1 MRLSVYGMTLLLL
14 AGPVAAVAGDL
25 NGTYKDLQ
33 QAVENKD
40 AALVKKLAAE
50 IQPLIKD
57 ALAVPA
63 PQSADDKEAWKS
75 QIEWAKSVQ
84 TYAEYSLYA
93 TAVVSP
99 PAVLVDMVATLEQLN
114 PKSKYMDEAYG
125 PYLYAL
131 NQTGA
136 SAKIPAIAEK
146 GLECFPENEDLLIV
160 MAENAMSRKQS
171 DRALAFANRLTA
183 AVNRHPKPEAMS
195 AADWEKKRDASLSRG
210 YWIAGVISGEKNL
223 YAAADRNLRAALP
236 LIKGSDAMMAP
247 ALFYLGV
254 ANYNIGK
261 MTNNKA
267 KVLEG
272 AKFSDQAAA
281 IAGPY
286 QDQAWRNAALIKKEA
301 ATMR

>member
-1 MRLSVYGMTLLLL
+1 MRLSALGMTMLLL
-14 AGPVAAVAGDL
+14 AGPAAAAAGDL
-25 NGTYKDLQ
+25 NDTYQNLQ
-33 QAVENKD
+33 QAVGKKD
-40 AALVKKLAAE
+40 AVAVKKLVADV
-50 IQPLIKD
+50 QPMLTK
-57 ALAVPA
+57 ALAVPE
-63 PQSADDKEAWKS
+63 PQAADEKDAWKS
-75 QIEWAKSVQ
+75 QIEYAKSIQ
-84 TYAEYSLYA
+84 TYSEYALYV
-93 TAVVSP
+93 TAIASP
-99 PAVLVDMVATLEQLN
+99 PAVLVDLVATLEKQN
-114 PKSKYMDEAYG
+114 PKSKYLDDAYG

-146 GLECFPENEDLLIV
+146 ALECFPDNEDLLLV
-160 MAENAMSRKQS
+160 LAENAMSRKQS
-171 DRALAFANRLTA
+171 DRALGYANRLVA
-183 AVNRHPKPEAMS
+183 AVNRHPRPEGVS
-195 AADWEKKRDASLSRG
+195 AADWEKKRDAALSRG
-210 YWIAGVISGEKNL
+210 YWMAGVLSGEKNE

-236 LIKGSDAMMAP
+236 LIQGSDAMKAP

-254 ANYNIGK
+254 SNYNIGK

-301 ATMR
+301 AGMR

>member
-40 AALVKKLAAE
+40 AVLVKKLAAE

-146 GLECFPENEDLLIV
+146 GLECFPENEDLLMV

-183 AVNRHPKPEAMS
+183 AVNRHPKPEGMA

-236 LIKGSDAMMAP
+236 LIKGSDVMMAP

-301 ATMR
+301 AAMR

>member
-1 MRLSVYGMTLLLL
+1 MRLSALGMTMLLL
-14 AGPVAAVAGDL
+14 AGPAAAAAGDL
-25 NGTYKDLQ
+25 NDTYQNLQ
-33 QAVENKD
+33 QAVGKKD
-40 AALVKKLAAE
+40 AVAVKKLAAD
-50 IQPLIKD
+50 IQPILSK
-57 ALAVPA
+57 ALAVPE
-63 PQSADDKEAWKS
+63 PQAADEKDAWKS
-75 QIEWAKSVQ
+75 QIEYAKSIQ
-84 TYAEYSLYA
+84 TYSEYALYV
-93 TAVVSP
+93 TAIASP
-99 PAVLVDMVATLEQLN
+99 PAVLVDLVATLEKQN
-114 PKSKYMDEAYG
+114 PKSKYLDDAYG

-146 GLECFPENEDLLIV
+146 ALECFPDNEDLLLV
-160 MAENAMSRKQS
+160 LAENAMSRKQS
-171 DRALAFANRLTA
+171 DRALGYANRLVA
-183 AVNRHPKPEAMS
+183 AVNRHPRPEGVA
-195 AADWEKKRDASLSRG
+195 AADWEKKRDAALSRG
-210 YWIAGVISGEKNL
+210 YWMAGVLSGEKNE

-236 LIKGSDAMMAP
+236 LIQGSDAMKAP

-301 ATMR
+301 AVMR